1 MECTAVLIR
10 TREAMSGGG
19 SVLVPDREVEVFVR
33 ETSVARSEFY
43 AAMQSG
49 VSISLVLLTAAI
61 NYDGERLLR
70 YQDRLY
76 RVVRTYR
83 ADNSDEIQLNCSD
96 ADWGM
101 LYGTSVDHSR

>member
-10 TREAMSGGG
+10 TREEMSGGS
-19 SVLVPDREVEVFVR
+19 SVLVPDREVEVLVR

-49 VSISLVLLTAAI
+49 VSISLVLLTAAL

-76 RVVRTYR
+76 RVMRTYR
-83 ADNSDEIQLNCSD
+83 AENSDEIQLNCSD
-96 ADWGM
+96 ADWGT
-101 LYGTSVDHSR
+101 LYGQTVSHQ

>member
-10 TREAMSGGG
+10 TREEMSGGS
-19 SVLVPDREVEVFVR
+19 SVLVPDREVEVLVR
-33 ETSVARSEFY
+33 ETSVTRSEFY

-49 VSISLVLLTAAI
+49 VSISLVLLTAAL

-83 ADNSDEIQLNCSD
+83 SENSDEIQLNCSD

-101 LYGTSVDHSR
+101 LYGQTVSHQ